1 MRFEYILNKTDVS
14 FDYSDYRTC
23 YEYQYNGFNIEIDKN
38 DVINI
43 ESLEPFGDCIEAMEN
58 IKSLKDLKQFLTTN
72 LKTVENEYKSVI
84 NELIYFI
91 NKNLKMEVE
100 NGRTDLLPLWKNAE

>member
-1 MRFEYILNKTDVS
+1 MKFEYILNKTDVS

-23 YEYQYNGFNIEIDKN
+23 YEYQYNGFNIDIDVK

-43 ESLEPFGDCIEAMEN
+43 ESLEPFGDCIEMMEN
-58 IKSLKDLKQFLTTN
+58 IKTLKDLKRFLTKN
-72 LKTVENEYKSVI
+72 FEFIDDENKEVI

-91 NKNLKMEVE
+91 NKNLKMEVK
-100 NGRTDLLPLWKNAE
+100 NGRTDLLPL

>member
-1 MRFEYILNKTDVS
+1 MKFEYILNKTDVS

-43 ESLEPFGDCIEAMEN
+43 KSLEPFGDCIEMMEN
-58 IKSLKDLKQFLTTN
+58 IKTLKDLKRFLT
-72 LKTVENEYKSVI
+72 ENFEFIDDENKKVI

-91 NKNLKMEVE
+91 NKNLKMEVK
-100 NGRTDLLPLWKNAE
+100 NGRTDLLPL